1 MFVPLVITN
10 DDGEETELLDI
21 EADAFLTEDF
31 VADKLM
37 LKNIRSLL
45 QSKPRDVKKIFYL
58 FYDLGQSIPEIAKAL
73 MMSESSVK
81 HKLYRTLKEIRN
93 LLK

>member
-1 MFVPLVITN
+1 MFVPLVIKN
-10 DDGEETELLDI
+10 DDGEETELPDI

-45 QSKPRDVKKIFYL
+45 QSKPQDVKKIFYL